1 MKNVGASYIIDLC
14 TISTSTAR
22 THFSKKCSMACPRQS
37 GVFGEVNVC
46 DSTTPSFRV

>member
-22 THFSKKCSMACPRQS
+22 THFSKK
-37 GVFGEVNVC
+37 NVQWLALV
-46 DSTTPSFRV
+46 SLEFSAK